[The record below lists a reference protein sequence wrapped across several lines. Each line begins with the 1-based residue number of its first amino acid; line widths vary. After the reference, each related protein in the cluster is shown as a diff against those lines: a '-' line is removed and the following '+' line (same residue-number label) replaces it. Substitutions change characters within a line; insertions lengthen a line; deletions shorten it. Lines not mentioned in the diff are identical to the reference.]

1 VKSYYAKYSPERL
14 QEILAQLTKLDIS
27 EETAG
32 RKAEAPLFRALAHAN
47 LDIWGHVNPDD
58 PAMVTG
64 AEFDIELL
72 DNTPPDIKMRP
83 LSPVKKAF
91 LHWRIQYL
99 IYQKK
104 LRRTKGSP
112 YNNPPVLVPYP
123 DRIAAFF
130 KKHGSN
136 AIAALMDP
144 VNQVEVRQ
152 FFRLTQDFRALNAL
166 TKPSKFPLPNIISLL
181 DRCTFNSTRYSS
193 TDIEDAFFTILL
205 KEACREFTAFQ
216 TPDGCF
222 EYCVMPQGTRNAATY
237 WAYIHCSHNFRLP
250 LQ

>member
-1 VKSYYAKYSPERL
+1 MVK
-14 QEILAQLTKLDIS
+14 D
-27 EETAG
+27 
-32 RKAEAPLFRALAHAN
+32 
-47 LDIWGHVNPDD
+47 
-58 PAMVTG
+58 

-72 DNTPPDIKMRP
+72 DPKPPNIKMPP

-152 FFRLTQDFRALNAL
+152 FFRLTQDFRALDAL

-216 TPDGCF
+216 TPVSCLK
-222 EYCVMPQGTRNAATY
+222 VPAM
-237 WAYIHCSHNFRLP
+237 LP
-250 LQ
+250 RIGHTL